1 MNTAESF
8 DAGSHAAVPD
18 SEFPDRMRPVGRF
31 ARASRFSRLAPAT
44 RKSLFLIIS
53 LYAAFVVADVMLT
66 ERNAESRV
74 NLVAAMIAAG
84 LDNTAIEESETSFAP
99 TARVLDAG
107 MLVAVTDR
115 DNVEVLT
122 TSSDRNTHVDWLLP
136 EIRAVRTIAGPLGT
150 VEVRQSRQTIL
161 LPVLLRALAALGL
174 AGFLA
179 VRALRRAGIAETR
192 RCAGTLAAA
201 MEQTTD
207 GLAIWDGNNTLVST
221 AGNIA
226 DAALVP
232 PSLLRRGA
240 RYDDFRTAL
249 AGAGEVEELTA
260 NATDCR
266 VHVTLGNGDAWD
278 LREHITRDGLRIMHF
293 IDDSARARL
302 SGEVLRLRNRVAQMA
317 NELQTQRV
325 RGDAASRSKSLFLSQ
340 LSHSLR
346 TPLNHIIGF
355 ADLLH
360 HQSFGPIGDA
370 RYLTYAANIKQS
382 GQALLD
388 KLANMLELA
397 EFDSG
402 ERVLNR
408 EPIRLGEL
416 FDWTRMRYLEQARR
430 AGIEIALERS
440 DDVEVL
446 GDRLGLRR
454 LIGSIIDNS
463 LKFTPSGGSITMAAW
478 HSSDGVVLEFTD
490 TGIGIHSDTLT
501 VLNTSFALSN
511 DRRGNGIAIARA
523 IAELSGGQL
532 QINSS
537 PGIGTTVAVVLPIRT
552 EAPVELVTQQVA

>member
-1 MNTAESF
+1 MNTAEPSG
-8 DAGSHAAVPD
+8 DESHSAGPD
-18 SEFPDRMRPVGRF
+18 SRFPGRPRTAGRS
-31 ARASRFSRLAPAT
+31 ARASRLSRLTPAT
-44 RKSLFLIIS
+44 RNSLLVIVS
-53 LYAAFVVADVMLT
+53 LYALFVAADVTLT
-66 ERNAESRV
+66 QGNTESRID
-74 NLVAAMIAAG
+74 LAAAMIAAG
-84 LDNTAIEESETSFAP
+84 LDNTAIETAEKTFAP
-99 TARVLDAG
+99 IARALDAS
-107 MLVAVTDR
+107 MLVTVTDR
-115 DNVEVLT
+115 NDIEILHSN
-122 TSSDRNTHVDWLLP
+122 SHKDAQPAALLP
-136 EIRAVRTIAGPLGT
+136 EFRATRAIAGPLGT
-150 VEVRQSRQTIL
+150 VEVRQSRQDAL
-161 LPVLLRALAALGL
+161 MPVLLRALAALGL
-174 AGFLA
+174 AGLLA
-179 VRALRRAGIAETR
+179 ARTLRRIAITETR
-192 RCAGTLAAA
+192 RCATTLAAA
-201 MEQTTD
+201 MDGTTD
-207 GLAIWDGNNTLVST
+207 GLAIWDGNNVLVAT
-221 AGNIA
+221 AGTIA

-240 RYDDFRTAL
+240 LYDDFHSAL
-249 AGAGEVEELTA
+249 AEAGELVELSDT
-260 NATDCR
+260 ATDR
-266 VHVTLGNGDAWD
+266 RLHVKLGNGDAWE
-278 LREHITRDGLRIMHF
+278 LREHITRDRLRIMHF
-293 IDDSARARL
+293 IDDSAR
-302 SGEVLRLRNRVAQMA
+302 LRLGSEVSRLRMRIDHMA

-325 RGDAASRSKSLFLSQ
+325 RGDAASRSKTLFLSQ

-360 HQSFGPIGDA
+360 HQSFGPIGDG
-370 RYLTYAANIKQS
+370 RYLSYAGNIKQS

-408 EPIRLGEL
+408 EPIRLCEL
-416 FDWTRMRYLEQARR
+416 FDWTEMRYQEQARR

-440 DDVEVL
+440 DDIVVL

-501 VLNTSFALSN
+501 VLNTSFTLSN

-537 PGIGTTVAVVLPIRT
+537 PGIGTTVAVVLPIRIDTPT
-552 EAPVELVTQQVA
+552 EIISQQVA